1 MQRRWATRQFKT
13 RAGVALAEFVSHR
26 KGRRIVDF
34 RDDWSDA
41 CTAAGVTG
49 LHFHD
54 LRRSAVRNMDK
65 AGVSETVVMKV
76 SGHKSRPRTEGAAV
90 AAPGYLRDLMAGST
104 GIEPAT
110 SGLTVLTFNR
120 PRRAC
125 FQ

>member
-54 LRRSAVRNMDK
+54 LRRSAVRNMD
-65 AGVSETVVMKV
+65 
-76 SGHKSRPRTEGAAV
+76 
-90 AAPGYLRDLMAGST
+90 MAGPQ
-104 GIEPAT
+104 EPA
-110 SGLTVLTFNR
+110 SNVASIEKG
-120 PRRAC
+120 RRKKLS
-125 FQ
+125 